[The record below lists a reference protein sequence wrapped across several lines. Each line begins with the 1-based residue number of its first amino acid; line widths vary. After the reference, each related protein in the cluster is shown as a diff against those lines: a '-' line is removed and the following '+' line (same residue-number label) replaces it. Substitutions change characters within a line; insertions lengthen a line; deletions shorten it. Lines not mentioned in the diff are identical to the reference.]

1 MAIPFL
7 VAGAA
12 VLLGAAIVGSR
23 SDSSDNNDDNDNDQA
38 AHAKA
43 AKKQAAKERKKAQK
57 QASKQL
63 LREQFDTRL
72 SETQETI
79 ENNVVPYFSMKFGG
93 HCSIK
98 EYINE
103 NNQYN
108 FFGISTQN
116 TEMQPLHKTE
126 VNLNYVK
133 TMYDV
138 EITPDIDLHYALQ
151 EIEDSQLTLQEAQ
164 QLKQSILQTSMKL
177 RGNNL

>member
-38 AHAKA
+38 AQAKA

-108 FFGISTQN
+108 FLAFLRKTQKCN
-116 TEMQPLHKTE
+116 PCTKP
-126 VNLNYVK
+126 
-133 TMYDV
+133 
-138 EITPDIDLHYALQ
+138 
-151 EIEDSQLTLQEAQ
+151 
-164 QLKQSILQTSMKL
+164 KL
-177 RGNNL
+177 I